1 MSRHPEYES
10 KIQDGIRRLTSALDR
25 VAFIQKTLG
34 QETPGQKPPGQA
46 LGANSPVESAPA
58 SPLREALAFSWSQAA
73 WAAIE
78 LAQAWVLSE
87 RLGFAKKETE
97 NFDLLVRAGHIE
109 LDVGRRLKQACE
121 FRLLASR
128 DEEKID
134 WAYFAQSDTSELTVL
149 RDWANEWRNRWT

>member
-10 KIQDGIRRLTSALDR
+10 KIQDGIRRLSSALDR
-25 VAFIQKTLG
+25 VASIQKTLG
-34 QETPGQKPPGQA
+34 ENSSNSSDATAPP
-46 LGANSPVESAPA
+46 SPM
-58 SPLREALAFSWSQAA
+58 REALAFSWSQAA

-121 FRLLASR
+121 FRLIASR
-128 DEEKID
+128 DEDKVD
-134 WAYFAQSDTSELTVL
+134 WAYFAQPDTSELTVL
-149 RDWANEWRNRWT
+149 RDWANEWRTRWT